1 MKIFMSVAKKNQ
13 QEIRS
18 NLIMKIFM
26 ALLKKNQQGI
36 RSKVLIKIF
45 MSLLIK
51 KSTRKRVLFTN
62 EDIYGSVDKKS
73 TYKV

>member
-1 MKIFMSVAKKNQ
+1 
-13 QEIRS
+13 
-18 NLIMKIFM
+18 MKIFM

-51 KSTRKRVLFTN
+51 KSRKRVLFTN